1 MQETVQYQLKAFNG
15 KFTPGDVIL
24 ANHPLAGGSHLPDLT
39 VITPVF
45 YRFVHPLRSILKKEK
60 CFMDKDVV
68 LFWMQCFNKRRTIVN
83 ILKLNILIFF
93 SIC

>member
-1 MQETVQYQLKAFNG
+1 MQETVQYQMKAFNG

-45 YRFVHPLRSILKKEK
+45 YRFVHFRYSILKKFFYRKHK
-60 CFMDKDVV
+60 CYFFIKYYPLSKENTM
-68 LFWMQCFNKRRTIVN
+68 
-83 ILKLNILIFF
+83 LIF
-93 SIC
+93 

>member
-45 YRFVHPLRSILKKEK
+45 YKFVHFLYSVFKNKSLIDGIMP
-60 CFMDKDVV
+60 FYV
-68 LFWMQCFNKRRTIVN
+68 LTM
-83 ILKLNILIFF
+83 L
-93 SIC
+93 